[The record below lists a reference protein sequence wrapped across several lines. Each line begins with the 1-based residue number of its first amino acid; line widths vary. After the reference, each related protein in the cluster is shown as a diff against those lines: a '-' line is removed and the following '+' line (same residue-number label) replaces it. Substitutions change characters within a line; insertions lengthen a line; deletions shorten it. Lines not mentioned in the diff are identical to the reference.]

1 MDIAEVYEKNDLN
14 HDFAVSVFSDYDN
27 AASHVRGRLINT
39 EKNTELLKKVP
50 HREFLDLS
58 LIYVVELG
66 YEEQKR
72 VLSMRINNEH
82 IKFWG
87 VTEEDLYF
95 QVKNNMNEMDE
106 SSFCSMEEVFKEMI
120 GSGSE
125 EVLEDLSGTYPPM
138 YVLTNKRRLNG
149 AVEILDAKV
158 LRRCADVFEKD
169 FIVIPSSIHECL
181 LVPVSEEIKDFDYI
195 AKIVRD
201 INDTQVAKDEILSYH
216 VYKYDKQTE
225 TMMIVA

>member
-1 MDIAEVYEKNDLN
+1 
-14 HDFAVSVFSDYDN
+14 
-27 AASHVRGRLINT
+27 
-39 EKNTELLKKVP
+39 
-50 HREFLDLS
+50 
-58 LIYVVELG
+58 
-66 YEEQKR
+66 
-72 VLSMRINNEH
+72 
-82 IKFWG
+82 
-87 VTEEDLYF
+87 
-95 QVKNNMNEMDE
+95 
-106 SSFCSMEEVFKEMI
+106 MEEVFKEMI